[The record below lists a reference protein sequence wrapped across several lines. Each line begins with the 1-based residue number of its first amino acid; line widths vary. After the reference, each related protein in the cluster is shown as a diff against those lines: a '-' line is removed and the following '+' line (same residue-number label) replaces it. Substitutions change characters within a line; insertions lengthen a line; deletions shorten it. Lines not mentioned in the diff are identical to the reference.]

1 MNMALFVE
9 QRKTKEVAMA
19 VLEANGQDYDTALDQ
34 FHQKII
40 SENQEL
46 ILKSLKKQANNNQ
59 IQKGQ
64 YNGK

>member
-1 MNMALFVE
+1 MALSVE

-19 VLEANGQDYDTALDQ
+19 VLEAKGQDYDTALDQ

-59 IQKGQ
+59 FQKGQ

>member
-1 MNMALFVE
+1 MNMALSVE

-19 VLEANGQDYDTALDQ
+19 VLEANSQDYDTALDQ

-59 IQKGQ
+59 FQKGQ

>member
-1 MNMALFVE
+1 
-9 QRKTKEVAMA
+9 MA

-59 IQKGQ
+59 FQKGQ

>member
-1 MNMALFVE
+1 MALSVE

-19 VLEANGQDYDTALDQ
+19 ILETNGQDYDTALDQ

-46 ILKSLKKQANNNQ
+46 ILKSLKRQANQ

>member
-1 MNMALFVE
+1 MALSAE

-19 VLEANGQDYDTALDQ
+19 ILEANGQDYDTALNQ

-46 ILKSLKKQANNNQ
+46 ILKSLKRQANNNQ
-59 IQKGQ
+59 FQKGQ

>member
-1 MNMALFVE
+1 MALSVE

-46 ILKSLKKQANNNQ
+46 ILKSLKKQA
-59 IQKGQ
+59 K
-64 YNGK
+64 

>member
-1 MNMALFVE
+1 MNMALSVE

-19 VLEANGQDYDTALDQ
+19 VLEAKGQDYDTALDQ

-59 IQKGQ
+59 FQKGQ

>member
-1 MNMALFVE
+1 MALSAE

-19 VLEANGQDYDTALDQ
+19 ILEANSQDYDTALDQ

-46 ILKSLKKQANNNQ
+46 ILKSLKRQSNNNQ
-59 IQKGQ
+59 FQKGQ

>member
-1 MNMALFVE
+1 MALSVE

-19 VLEANGQDYDTALDQ
+19 VLESNGQDYDTALDK
-34 FHQKII
+34 FNQKII

-59 IQKGQ
+59 FQKGQ

>member
-1 MNMALFVE
+1 MALSVE

-19 VLEANGQDYDTALDQ
+19 VLEANGQDHDTALDQ

-59 IQKGQ
+59 FQKGQ